1 MLTFAAIL
9 GFIFFVPVVFTIVTS
24 VKLLNQVFEFPIRWI
39 PETVQWQ
46 NYWIPLVE
54 KDFSLFFLNSIIVAV
69 SVTFGSVFFGSMGG
83 YSLAKFHYPARA
95 VFFALVLIVM
105 MVPIEVVIVPLAIIV
120 RRFGMINTRWGLIM
134 PVLISP
140 LSVFWMRQYIVTIPN
155 DYCDAARVDGYGE
168 FRLFLRI
175 ILPMCTPALGAL
187 AIFMFMTNWN
197 SLIWPMVVT
206 SSKAVRTVP
215 VAIMHF
221 QGEFQVVWHELF
233 AMSVLS
239 VLPLLIVFF
248 AARQQ
253 LLRGMAMGGLKG

>member
-1 MLTFAAIL
+1 M
-9 GFIFFVPVVFTIVTS
+9 
-24 VKLLNQVFEFPIRWI
+24 FEFPIRWI